1 MASTPPVDI
10 VLTTS
15 GPVPFLEEALQS
27 ALAQTYANANI
38 TVVDNSPESGAA
50 RAIVARYESDPRLH
64 YLATGGLSQAEN
76 WNAAFRSGTAPY
88 IGMLHD
94 DDLWDPDFIERRVA
108 AMEAHPECAFAFST
122 YREIDETGR
131 ESAVRASRIEP
142 GVHHPETFVPRQ
154 FEHNVVPVATV
165 LYRRTAYEAVGGR
178 FQPGAGNIDLEL
190 FIRLA
195 LRYPVL
201 SLDVRDCSMRV
212 HAGTVTT
219 TARVNSFKG
228 EMRLG
233 YLDHAERAIDAV
245 RPELVPRSMRHRRRA
260 AATLTA
266 AGDDLQAGRVAE
278 ARRRLRAAIRLHP
291 PIVLDVRVVILATLV
306 LIGPRAAGALAW
318 ARGFEQ
324 RWNIPIHPREVKRRA
339 DDRLLA
345 MRLFMARSGS
355 RQG

>member
-1 MASTPPVDI
+1 
-10 VLTTS
+10 
-15 GPVPFLEEALQS
+15 VPFLEEALQS
-27 ALAQTYANANI
+27 ALAQTYANASI
-38 TVVDNSPESGAA
+38 TVVDNSPESGGA

-76 WNAAFRSGTAPY
+76 WNAAFRSGNAPY

-94 DDLWDPDFIERRVA
+94 DDRWDPGFIERRVT
-108 AMEAHPECAFAFST
+108 AMEAHPECAFVFSS
-122 YREIDETGR
+122 YREIDENGR
-131 ESAVRASRIEP
+131 EAAVRASRIKA
-142 GVHHPETFVPRQ
+142 GVHPPETFVPRQ

-165 LYRRTAYEAVGGR
+165 LYRRTAFEAVGGM

-190 FIRLA
+190 FLRLA

-212 HAGTVTT
+212 HPGTVTT
-219 TARVNSFKG
+219 TARVNSQKG

-233 YLDHAERAIDAV
+233 YLDYAERAIDAT
-245 RPELVPRSMRHRRRA
+245 RPDLVPQRMRRRRRA

-266 AGDDLQAGRVAE
+266 AGDELQAGRVAE
-278 ARRRLRAAIRLHP
+278 ARRHLRAAVRLHP

-306 LIGPRAAGALAW
+306 LIGRRAAGLIAS
-318 ARGFEQ
+318 ARAFER

-339 DDRLLA
+339 DDLLLA
-345 MRLFMARSGS
+345 MRLLVRRF
-355 RQG
+355 RQV